1 MRVTF
6 YGTRGSIA
14 TPGPSTVR
22 YGGNT
27 SCVAVRSDAGTL
39 VILDIGTGAAV
50 LGRELM
56 AKGGKLKGHIMIG
69 HTHWDHIQGLPFF
82 APLFVPG
89 NEWDIYAPRGLRESL
104 QDTLA
109 GQMEYTYFPV
119 ELDQLGAT
127 IRYHDL
133 IEGSLNVGD
142 IAVTAR
148 YLNHPA
154 LTLGYRLHA
163 DGATM
168 VYSCDHEPHSRTL
181 AVGPGLIE
189 GQDAEH
195 AAFLADADLAI
206 HDAQYVAGEY
216 AAKVGWG
223 HSTVEYAVNISR
235 HAGVKR
241 LALTHHDPTRNDAA
255 VDAVLKG
262 LKTNGLAGDMDVFA
276 AAEGMEVELVGEAE
290 RPVVHDEGSAHIN
303 VSSSLA
309 QGKVLMAM
317 ADPVRIEKMRKI
329 MAEDHLRETVVAP
342 HEAAEAAQR
351 ESPSLLV
358 LEHDGDHEKAA
369 AVARAIRAEMPD
381 LPIMLVTNHGEEGP
395 GHGGLFTDRLAEPFS
410 AQYARARMR
419 AALMRR
425 ASKWVRALRPA
436 DEEKRIA
443 TLYRLGILDTEKE
456 ERFDRIT
463 RLAAAM
469 FNVPVAL
476 ITLIDRERQ
485 WIKSSAGVD
494 VTETAR
500 DEAFCS
506 HVVADRKPLLVQ
518 DARNDPRF
526 AENPLVTDG
535 PKVRFYAGYPLF
547 MDDGSCVGTICLV
560 DNKPRDFGGRGLA
573 LLSDMAQLAKKEL
586 EKPAGG
592 EETVESNAGGGVDS
606 GG

>member
-6 YGTRGSIA
+6 YGTRGSLA
-14 TPGPSTVR
+14 TPGPTTLR

-27 SCVAVRSDAGTL
+27 SCVAVRSASGTL
-39 VILDIGTGAAV
+39 VMLDIGTGAAN

-56 AKGGKLKGHIMIG
+56 AQGGMISGHIMIS

-82 APLFVPG
+82 APLFTAG

-119 ELDQLGAT
+119 ELDQMGAS

-133 IEGSLNVGD
+133 IEGSLTVGD

-168 VYSCDHEPHSRTL
+168 VYSCDHEPHSRAL

-189 GQDAEH
+189 GHDAEH
-195 AAFLADADLAI
+195 AAFLADADLVV
-206 HDAQYVAGEY
+206 HDAQYVASEY
-216 AAKVGWG
+216 ASKVGWG
-223 HSTVEYAVNISR
+223 HSTVEYAVNVAR
-235 HAGVKR
+235 HAGGKR

-255 VDAVLKG
+255 VDAILKS
-262 LKTNGLAGDMDVFA
+262 LKASGQAGDMEIFA
-276 AAEGMEVELVGEAE
+276 AAEGMQIELTGEAE
-290 RPVVHDEGSAHIN
+290 RPALHEHVSAHTS
-303 VSSSLA
+303 VSSALMS
-309 QGKVLMAM
+309 GKVLIAM
-317 ADPVRIEKMRKI
+317 TDPARIEKMRKI
-329 MAEDHLRETVVAP
+329 VSDDHLRETVVAP
-342 HEAAEAAQR
+342 AEAVAAVRSEPPSMVVLEYDGGDAAAEILR
-351 ESPSLLV
+351 E
-358 LEHDGDHEKAA
+358 
-369 AVARAIRAEMPD
+369 IRAEMPD
-381 LPIMLVTNHGEEGP
+381 VPIMLVTDHGEDTAGQTGTGESGP
-395 GHGGLFTDRLAEPFS
+395 YTDRLAEPFS
-410 AQYARARMR
+410 PQYARARMR

-425 ASKWVRALRPA
+425 ASQWVRALRPP

-443 TLYRLGILDTEKE
+443 ALHKLGLLDTDKE

-476 ITLIDRERQ
+476 ISLIDRERQ
-485 WIKSSAGVD
+485 WIKSAAGVD
-494 VTETAR
+494 VTETPR

-506 HVVADRKPLLVQ
+506 HVVAGRQPMLVQ
-518 DARNDPRF
+518 DARQDPRF
-526 AENPLVTDG
+526 AENPLVTGG
-535 PKVRFYAGYPLF
+535 PKVRFYAGYPLC
-547 MDDGSCVGTICLV
+547 MDDGSCVGTLCLI

-573 LLSDMAQLAKKEL
+573 LLNDMAQLAKKEL

-592 EETVESNAGGGVDS
+592 
-606 GG
+606 

>member
-27 SCVAVRSDAGTL
+27 SCVSVRSDAGTL
-39 VILDIGTGAAV
+39 IILDIGTGAAV

-56 AKGGKLKGHIMIG
+56 AEAAESGKKLHGHIMIG

-133 IEGSLNVGD
+133 IEGSLTVGD
-142 IAVTAR
+142 VAVTAR

-168 VYSCDHEPHSRTL
+168 VYSCDHEPHSRVL
-181 AVGPGLIE
+181 ATGPGPIE
-189 GQDAEH
+189 GQDSEH
-195 AAFLADADLAI
+195 ADFLKDADLAI
-206 HDAQYVAGEY
+206 HDAQYVASEY

-223 HSTVEYAVNISR
+223 HSTVEYAVSIAR

-241 LALTHHDPTRNDAA
+241 LALTHYDPTRNDDA
-255 VDAVLKG
+255 VDAMLKALEESG
-262 LKTNGLAGDMDVFA
+262 AAGGMEVFG
-276 AAEGMEVELVGEAE
+276 AAEGLTIELTGEAE
-290 RPVVHDEGSAHIN
+290 RPPVHEHVSAHTN
-303 VSSSLA
+303 VAPTLT

-317 ADPVRIEKMRKI
+317 ADPDRIEKMRKI
-329 MAEDHLRETVVAP
+329 LAGDHLREILVPPNEAVAAAAR
-342 HEAAEAAQR
+342 EA
-351 ESPSLLV
+351 PSLLV
-358 LEHDGDHEKAA
+358 LEHDGDLEKAA
-369 AVARAIRAEMPD
+369 EIAKEIRAENPD

-395 GHGGLFTDRLAEPFS
+395 GQGGLFSDRLAEPFS

-425 ASKWVRALRPA
+425 ASKWVRALRPP
-436 DEEKRIA
+436 DEEQRLASLHK
-443 TLYRLGILDTEKE
+443 LGILDTDRE

-476 ITLIDRERQ
+476 ISLIDSERQ

-494 VTETAR
+494 VTETPR

-506 HVVADRKPLLVQ
+506 HVVADRKPLLIQ
-518 DARNDPRF
+518 DARNDARF

-547 MDDGSCVGTICLV
+547 MDDGACVGTLCLV
-560 DNKPRDFGGRGLA
+560 DNKPRDFGARGLA

-586 EKPAGG
+586 EKKPGG
-592 EETVESNAGGGVDS
+592 EAVPIKAAEK
-606 GG
+606 

>member
-6 YGTRGSIA
+6 YGTRGSLA
-14 TPGPSTVR
+14 TPGPSTLH

-39 VILDIGTGAAV
+39 VMLDIGTGAAN

-56 AKGGKLKGHIMIG
+56 AQGGKISGHIMIS

-82 APLFVPG
+82 APLFAPG

-119 ELDQLGAT
+119 ELDQMGAT

-133 IEGSLNVGD
+133 IEGSLTVGD

-168 VYSCDHEPHSRTL
+168 VYSCDHEPHSRAL
-181 AVGPGLIE
+181 AVGPGLVE

-195 AAFLADADLAI
+195 ADFLADADLVI
-206 HDAQYVAGEY
+206 HDAQYLASEY

-223 HSTVEYAVNISR
+223 HSTVEYAVNVAR

-255 VDAVLKG
+255 VDAMLKG
-262 LKTNGLAGDMDVFA
+262 LKESGLAGDMEIFA
-276 AAEGMEVELVGEAE
+276 AAEGIEIELKGETE
-290 RPVVHDEGSAHIN
+290 RPAIHEHVSAHSS
-303 VSSSLA
+303 VSSALMS
-309 QGKVLMAM
+309 GKVLIAM
-317 ADPVRIEKMRKI
+317 ANPARIEKMRKI
-329 MAEDHLRETVVAP
+329 LSDDHLRETVVAP
-342 HEAAEAAQR
+342 AEAVAAVR
-351 ESPSLLV
+351 GDPPSMVV
-358 LEHDGDHEKAA
+358 LEYDGGDAA
-369 AVARAIRAEMPD
+369 TAILRAIRDEMPD
-381 LPIMLVTNHGEEGP
+381 VPIMLVTGHGEDAINEAGCSECGP
-395 GHGGLFTDRLAEPFS
+395 FTDRLAEPFS
-410 AQYARARMR
+410 PQYARARMR

-425 ASKWVRALRPA
+425 ASHWVRALRPP

-443 TLYRLGILDTEKE
+443 ALHRLGILDTEKE

-476 ITLIDRERQ
+476 ISLVDRERQ
-485 WIKSSAGVD
+485 WIKSAAGVD
-494 VTETAR
+494 ITETPR

-506 HVVADRKPLLVQ
+506 HVVAGRQPMLVQ
-518 DARNDPRF
+518 DARQDPRF
-526 AENPLVTDG
+526 AENPLVTGG

-547 MDDGSCVGTICLV
+547 MDDGSCVGTLCLI

-573 LLSDMAQLAKKEL
+573 LLNDMAQLAKKEL

-592 EETVESNAGGGVDS
+592 
-606 GG
+606 

>member
-39 VILDIGTGAAV
+39 IILDIGTGAAV

-56 AKGGKLKGHIMIG
+56 AEAAQSGKKLSGHIMIG

-181 AVGPGLIE
+181 ATGPGPIE
-189 GQDAEH
+189 GQDEEH
-195 AAFLADADLAI
+195 AVFLENADLAI
-206 HDAQYVAGEY
+206 HDAQYVASEY

-223 HSTVEYAVNISR
+223 HSTVEYAVNIAR
-235 HAGVKR
+235 HAGVRR
-241 LALTHHDPTRNDAA
+241 LALTHHDPIRNDDA

-262 LKTNGLAGDMDVFA
+262 LKESGAAGDMEIFA
-276 AAEGMEVELVGEAE
+276 AAEGMTIDLNGEAE
-290 RPVVHDEGSAHIN
+290 RPPIHQHVSAHTN

-317 ADPVRIEKMRKI
+317 ADPGRIEKMRKI
-329 MAEDHLRETVVAP
+329 VAGDQLRETVVDP
-342 HEAAEAAQR
+342 KEAAAAVAREA
-351 ESPSLLV
+351 PSLLV

-369 AVARAIRAEMPD
+369 AVAKEIRAEMPD
-381 LPIMLVTNHGEEGP
+381 LPIMLVTDHGEEGP

-410 AQYARARMR
+410 PQYARARMR

-425 ASKWVRALRPA
+425 ASRWVRALRPP
-436 DEEKRIA
+436 DEEKRLA
-443 TLYRLGILDTEKE
+443 TLHKLGILDTEKE

-494 VTETAR
+494 VTETSR

-506 HVVADRKPLLVQ
+506 HVVADRKPLLIQ

-535 PKVRFYAGYPLF
+535 PKIRFYAGYPLF
-547 MDDGSCVGTICLV
+547 MDDGSCVGTLCLV

-586 EKPAGG
+586 EKKQG
-592 EETVESNAGGGVDS
+592 EAEPEPVKAAAS
-606 GG
+606 

>member
-6 YGTRGSIA
+6 YGTRGSLA
-14 TPGPSTVR
+14 TPGPTTLR

-27 SCVAVRSDAGTL
+27 SCVAVRSASGTL
-39 VILDIGTGAAV
+39 VMLDIGTGAAN

-56 AKGGKLKGHIMIG
+56 AQGGKISGHIMIS

-82 APLFVPG
+82 APLFTAG

-119 ELDQLGAT
+119 ELDQMGAS

-133 IEGSLNVGD
+133 IEGSLTVGD

-168 VYSCDHEPHSRTL
+168 VYSCDHEPHSRAL

-189 GQDAEH
+189 GHDAEH
-195 AAFLADADLAI
+195 AAFLADADLVV
-206 HDAQYVAGEY
+206 HDAQYVASEY
-216 AAKVGWG
+216 ASKVGWG
-223 HSTVEYAVNISR
+223 HSTVEYAVNVAR

-255 VDAVLKG
+255 VDTILKG
-262 LKTNGLAGDMDVFA
+262 LKAGGQAGDMEIFA
-276 AAEGMEVELVGEAE
+276 AAEGMQIELTGETE
-290 RPVVHDEGSAHIN
+290 RPALHEHVSAHTS
-303 VSSSLA
+303 VSSALMS
-309 QGKVLMAM
+309 GKVLIAM
-317 ADPVRIEKMRKI
+317 TDPASIEKMRKI
-329 MAEDHLRETVVAP
+329 VSDDHLRETVVAP
-342 HEAAEAAQR
+342 AEAVAAVR
-351 ESPSLLV
+351 SEPPSMVV
-358 LEHDGDHEKAA
+358 LEYDGGDAA
-369 AVARAIRAEMPD
+369 ADILREIRAEMPD
-381 LPIMLVTNHGEEGP
+381 MPIMLVTDHGEDAGGQEGTSE
-395 GHGGLFTDRLAEPFS
+395 GGPLTDRLAEPFS
-410 AQYARARMR
+410 PQYARARMR

-425 ASKWVRALRPA
+425 ASQWVRALRPP

-443 TLYRLGILDTEKE
+443 ALHKLGLLDTEKE

-476 ITLIDRERQ
+476 ISLMDRERQ
-485 WIKSSAGVD
+485 WIKSAAGVD
-494 VTETAR
+494 VTETPR

-506 HVVADRKPLLVQ
+506 HVVAGRQPMLVQ
-518 DARNDPRF
+518 DARQDPRF
-526 AENPLVTDG
+526 AENPLVTGG
-535 PKVRFYAGYPLF
+535 PKVRFYAGYPLV
-547 MDDGSCVGTICLV
+547 MDDGSCVGTLCLI

-573 LLSDMAQLAKKEL
+573 LLNDMAQLAKKEL
-586 EKPAGG
+586 EKPAG
-592 EETVESNAGGGVDS
+592 E
-606 GG
+606 

>member
-6 YGTRGSIA
+6 YGTRGSLA
-14 TPGPSTVR
+14 TPGPTTLR

-27 SCVAVRSDAGTL
+27 SCVAVRSASGTL
-39 VILDIGTGAAV
+39 VMLDIGTGAAN

-56 AKGGKLKGHIMIG
+56 ELGGRISGHIMIS

-82 APLFVPG
+82 APLFTAG

-104 QDTLA
+104 QGTLA
-109 GQMEYTYFPV
+109 GQMEYTYFPID
-119 ELDQLGAT
+119 LDQMGAS

-133 IEGSLNVGD
+133 IEGSLTVGD

-168 VYSCDHEPHSRTL
+168 VYSCDHEPHSRAL

-189 GQDAEH
+189 GHDAEH
-195 AAFLADADLAI
+195 AAFLADADLVI
-206 HDAQYVAGEY
+206 HDAQYVASEY
-216 AAKVGWG
+216 ASKVGWG
-223 HSTVEYAVNISR
+223 HSTVEYAVTVAR

-255 VDAVLKG
+255 IDTILKG
-262 LKTNGLAGDMDVFA
+262 LKASGQAGDMEIFA
-276 AAEGMEVELVGEAE
+276 AAEGMQIELTGEAE
-290 RPVVHDEGSAHIN
+290 RPALHEHVSAHTS
-303 VSSSLA
+303 VSSALMS
-309 QGKVLMAM
+309 GKVLIAM
-317 ADPVRIEKMRKI
+317 ADPARIEKMRKI
-329 MAEDHLRETVVAP
+329 VDDDHLRDTVVAP
-342 HEAAEAAQR
+342 AEAVAAMRDEPPSMVVLEYDGGEAAAAILR
-351 ESPSLLV
+351 
-358 LEHDGDHEKAA
+358 G
-369 AVARAIRAEMPD
+369 IRAEMPEV
-381 LPIMLVTNHGEEGP
+381 PIMLVTNHGEDATGQA
-395 GHGGLFTDRLAEPFS
+395 GTGGSDPFTDRLAEPFS
-410 AQYARARMR
+410 PQYARARMR

-425 ASKWVRALRPA
+425 ASQWVRALRPP

-443 TLYRLGILDTEKE
+443 TLHNLGILDTEKE

-476 ITLIDRERQ
+476 ISLIDRERQ
-485 WIKSSAGVD
+485 WIKSATGVD
-494 VTETAR
+494 ATETPR

-506 HVVADRKPLLVQ
+506 HVVAGRQPMLVQ
-518 DARNDPRF
+518 DARQDPRF
-526 AENPLVTDG
+526 AENPLVTGG
-535 PKVRFYAGYPLF
+535 PKVRFYAGYPLC
-547 MDDGSCVGTICLV
+547 MDDGSCVGTLCLI

-573 LLSDMAQLAKKEL
+573 LLNDMAQLAKKEL
-586 EKPAGG
+586 EKPAR
-592 EETVESNAGGGVDS
+592 E
-606 GG
+606 

>member
-14 TPGPSTVR
+14 TPGPSTLR

-27 SCVAVRSDAGTL
+27 SCVAVRSEAGTL

-56 AKGGKLKGHIMIG
+56 AEMAQSGKKLSGHIMIG

-133 IEGSLNVGD
+133 IEGSLTVGD

-168 VYSCDHEPHSRTL
+168 VYSCDHEPHSRAL

-195 AAFLADADLAI
+195 ADFLRDADLCI
-206 HDAQYVAGEY
+206 HDAQYVASEY

-223 HSTVEYAVNISR
+223 HSTVEYAVTVAR

-255 VDAVLKG
+255 VDAVLQG
-262 LKTNGLAGDMDVFA
+262 LAESGAAGDMEIFA
-276 AAEGMEVELVGEAE
+276 AAEGMEIALKGEAE
-290 RPVVHDEGSAHIN
+290 RPPVHEHVSAHTN
-303 VSSSLA
+303 VTSSVA
-309 QGKVLMAM
+309 AGKVLMAM
-317 ADPVRIEKMRKI
+317 EDPDRIEKMRKI
-329 MAEDHLRETVVAP
+329 LVDDHLRETVVAP
-342 HEAAEAAQR
+342 HEAAQAVHDDP
-351 ESPSLLV
+351 PSLVV
-358 LEHDGDHEKAA
+358 LEDDGGEKTAA
-369 AVARAIRAEMPD
+369 IARALRTAHPD
-381 LPIMLVTNHGEEGP
+381 LPIMLVTKHGEDAAGGEG
-395 GHGGLFTDRLAEPFS
+395 HHFTDKLAEPFS
-410 AQYARARMR
+410 PQYARARMR
-419 AALMRR
+419 AALLRQ
-425 ASKWVRALRPA
+425 ASQWVRALRPP

-443 TLYRLGILDTEKE
+443 TLHKLGILDTEKE

-476 ITLIDRERQ
+476 ISMVDSERQ
-485 WIKSSAGVD
+485 WIKSAAGVD
-494 VTETAR
+494 VTETPR

-506 HVVADRKPLLVQ
+506 HVVAGRQPLLIQ
-518 DARNDPRF
+518 DARQDPRF
-526 AENPLVTDG
+526 AENPLVTGG

-547 MDDGSCVGTICLV
+547 MDDGSCVGTLCLI

-586 EKPAGG
+586 EKPGG
-592 EETVESNAGGGVDS
+592 APSE
-606 GG
+606 

>member
-6 YGTRGSIA
+6 YGTRGSLA
-14 TPGPSTVR
+14 TPGPTTLH

-39 VILDIGTGAAV
+39 VMLDIGTGAAN

-56 AKGGKLKGHIMIG
+56 ARGGKISGHIMIS

-82 APLFVPG
+82 APLFAPG

-119 ELDQLGAT
+119 ELDQMGAT

-133 IEGSLNVGD
+133 IEGTLTVGD

-168 VYSCDHEPHSRTL
+168 VYCCDHEPHSRAL

-195 AAFLADADLAI
+195 AAFLADADLVI
-206 HDAQYVAGEY
+206 HDAQYVASEY
-216 AAKVGWG
+216 ASKVGWG
-223 HSTVEYAVNISR
+223 HSTAEYAVRVAR

-255 VDAVLKG
+255 VDVMLKG
-262 LKTNGLAGDMDVFA
+262 LQDSGLAGDMEIFA
-276 AAEGMEVELVGEAE
+276 AAEEMAIELTGETK
-290 RPVVHDEGSAHIN
+290 RPALHEHASAHTS
-303 VSSSLA
+303 VSSALMS
-309 QGKVLMAM
+309 GKVLIAM
-317 ADPVRIEKMRKI
+317 TDPARIDKLRKI
-329 MAEDHLRETVVAP
+329 LSDDHLRETIVAP
-342 HEAAEAAQR
+342 SDAMAAVRTE
-351 ESPSLLV
+351 PPTMVV
-358 LEHDGDHEKAA
+358 LQHDGSAA
-369 AVARAIRAEMPD
+369 ATAIMRDIRAELPD
-381 LPIMLVTNHGEEGP
+381 VPILLVTDRGDDAGDAGAAAGDGDP
-395 GHGGLFTDRLAEPFS
+395 FTDRLAEPFS
-410 AQYARARMR
+410 SQYARARIR

-425 ASKWVRALRPA
+425 ASHWVRALRPP

-443 TLYRLGILDTEKE
+443 TLHRLGILDTEKE

-476 ITLIDRERQ
+476 ISLVDRERQ

-494 VTETAR
+494 VTETSR

-506 HVVADRKPLLVQ
+506 HVVAGRQPMLVQ
-518 DARNDPRF
+518 DARQDPRF
-526 AENPLVTDG
+526 AENPLVTGG
-535 PKVRFYAGYPLF
+535 PKIRFYAGYPLF
-547 MDDGSCVGTICLV
+547 MDDGSCVGTLCLI

-573 LLSDMAQLAKKEL
+573 LLNDMAQLAKKEL
-586 EKPAGG
+586 EKPGG
-592 EETVESNAGGGVDS
+592 
-606 GG
+606 

>member
-6 YGTRGSIA
+6 YGTRGSLA
-14 TPGPSTVR
+14 TPGPTTLR

-27 SCVAVRSDAGTL
+27 SCVAVRSASGTL
-39 VILDIGTGAAV
+39 VMLDIGTGAAN

-56 AKGGKLKGHIMIG
+56 AQGGKISGHIMIS

-82 APLFVPG
+82 APLFTAG

-119 ELDQLGAT
+119 ELDQMGAS

-133 IEGSLNVGD
+133 IEGSLTVGD

-168 VYSCDHEPHSRTL
+168 VYSCDHEPHSRAL

-189 GQDAEH
+189 GHDAEH
-195 AAFLADADLAI
+195 AAFLADADLVV
-206 HDAQYVAGEY
+206 HDAQYVASEY
-216 AAKVGWG
+216 ASKVGWG
-223 HSTVEYAVNISR
+223 HSTVEYAVNVAR

-255 VDAVLKG
+255 VDTILKG
-262 LKTNGLAGDMDVFA
+262 LKASGQAGDMEIFA
-276 AAEGMEVELVGEAE
+276 AAEGMQIELTGEAE
-290 RPVVHDEGSAHIN
+290 RPALHEHVSAHTS
-303 VSSSLA
+303 VSSALMS
-309 QGKVLMAM
+309 GKVLIAM
-317 ADPVRIEKMRKI
+317 TDPARIEKMRKI
-329 MAEDHLRETVVAP
+329 VSDDHLRETVVAP
-342 HEAAEAAQR
+342 AEAVAAVRSEPPSMVVLEYDGGDAAAEILRQ
-351 ESPSLLV
+351 
-358 LEHDGDHEKAA
+358 
-369 AVARAIRAEMPD
+369 IRAETPD
-381 LPIMLVTNHGEEGP
+381 VPIMLVTDHGEDAGGQGGTGEGGP
-395 GHGGLFTDRLAEPFS
+395 LTDRLAEPFS
-410 AQYARARMR
+410 PQYARARMR

-425 ASKWVRALRPA
+425 ASQWVRALRPP
-436 DEEKRIA
+436 DEEKRITA
-443 TLYRLGILDTEKE
+443 LHKLGLLDTEKE

-476 ITLIDRERQ
+476 ISLMDRERQ
-485 WIKSSAGVD
+485 WIKSAAGVD
-494 VTETAR
+494 VTETPR

-506 HVVADRKPLLVQ
+506 HVVAGCQPMLVQ
-518 DARNDPRF
+518 DARQDPRF
-526 AENPLVTDG
+526 AENPLVTGG
-535 PKVRFYAGYPLF
+535 PKVRFYAGYPLV
-547 MDDGSCVGTICLV
+547 MDDGSCVGTLCLI

-573 LLSDMAQLAKKEL
+573 LLNDMAQLAKKEL

-592 EETVESNAGGGVDS
+592 
-606 GG
+606 